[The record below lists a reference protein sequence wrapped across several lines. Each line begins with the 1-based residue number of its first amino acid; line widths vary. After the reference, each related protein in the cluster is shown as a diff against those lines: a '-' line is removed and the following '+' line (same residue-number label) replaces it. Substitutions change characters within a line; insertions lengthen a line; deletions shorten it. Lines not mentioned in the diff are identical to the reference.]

1 MDEIIAQGIMF
12 FPGAYDTSSTAI
24 SFLLYNLALHPEIQE
39 KLYEEIV
46 DVSRNEVW
54 NMPIL
59 INL

>member
-1 MDEIIAQGIMF
+1 MTMDEIIAQGIMF

-46 DVSRNEVW
+46 DVSRNEV
-54 NMPIL
+54 
-59 INL
+59 